1 MLDLEQLGSAAME
14 IIAYAGVAKSNYVE
28 AARLARA
35 YRFDE
40 ATALIDEGDAVMKN
54 AHDAHLALLQKEA
67 QENTPQVS
75 MLILHAEDQF
85 MSSED
90 STKNTEEA
98 LLEVY
103 RKLQRSEQPAA

>member
-1 MLDLEQLGSAAME
+1 MP
-14 IIAYAGVAKSNYVE
+14 VWPNYVE

-85 MSSED
+85 MSSE
-90 STKNTEEA
+90 TMKLFA
-98 LLEVY
+98 LEIMEVY

>member
-1 MLDLEQLGSAAME
+1 
-14 IIAYAGVAKSNYVE
+14 
-28 AARLARA
+28 
-35 YRFDE
+35 
-40 ATALIDEGDAVMKN
+40 MKN

-85 MSSED
+85 MSSE
-90 STKNTEEA
+90 TMKLFA
-98 LLEVY
+98 LEIMEVY

>member
-28 AARLARA
+28 AALLARA

-85 MSSED
+85 MSSE
-90 STKNTEEA
+90 TMKLFA
-98 LLEVY
+98 LEIMEVY

>member
-67 QENTPQVS
+67 QENTPQV
-75 MLILHAEDQF
+75 LILHAEDQF
-85 MSSED
+85 MSSE
-90 STKNTEEA
+90 TMKLFA
-98 LLEVY
+98 LEIMEVY

>member
-67 QENTPQVS
+67 QQNTPQVS

-85 MSSED
+85 MSSE
-90 STKNTEEA
+90 TMKLFA
-98 LLEVY
+98 LEIMEVY